1 MSRAEITF
9 GVDEAG
15 RGPVLGPMVLGCVGV
30 DAEQAR
36 ALERLGVAD
45 SKKFGS
51 GERARQRRAE
61 LAEAIQALT
70 SRRAIELVS
79 PARIDAAVLEGGL
92 NRLEQEVAREL
103 LVRLEA
109 TTGAR
114 IVCDG
119 ARIFAPLREQ
129 WPTLEAVNDGESA
142 HVAVAAASILAK
154 HARDEAFA
162 AIQSRYEPEFG
173 EIRGGGYPNA
183 ATRRFLEAFAQ
194 ARNGEL
200 PDEARKTW
208 GRPR

>member
-1 MSRAEITF
+1 MSGTRLTF

-30 DAEQAR
+30 SPDQAR
-36 ALERLGVAD
+36 VLEALGVAD
-45 SKKFGS
+45 SKRFGS
-51 GERARQRRAE
+51 GDRARARRAE
-61 LAEAIQALT
+61 LAAEIQAIT
-70 SRRAIELVS
+70 PHYAIEIIS
-79 PARIDAAVLEGGL
+79 PARVDAAVEEGGL
-92 NRLEQEVAREL
+92 NRLEQRVAGEL
-103 LVRLEA
+103 LQRLEVDR
-109 TTGAR
+109 TAR

-119 ARIFAPLREQ
+119 ARIFAPLRDR
-129 WPTLEAVNDGESA
+129 WPSLEAVNDGESA

-162 AIQSRYEPEFG
+162 TILARYQPEFG

-183 ATRRFLEAFAQ
+183 ATRRFLTAYAEA
-194 ARNGEL
+194 NGGAL